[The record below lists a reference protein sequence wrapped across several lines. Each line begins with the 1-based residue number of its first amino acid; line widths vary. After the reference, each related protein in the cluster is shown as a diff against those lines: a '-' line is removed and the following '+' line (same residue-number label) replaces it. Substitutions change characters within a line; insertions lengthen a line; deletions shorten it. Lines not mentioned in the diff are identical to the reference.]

1 MIHGELIGFSIGF
14 EKDDLMG
21 YRQPFH
27 DWIGLFCLQFE
38 WAFYVSKLGSCIQ
51 NSSILGLNRDWFIGT
66 MSNTWNSTFHIST
79 RGYYFYG
86 RNNIKKRLKNS
97 RNICCFID
105 PSNSSY
111 DINTCIHM

>member
-66 MSNTWNSTFHIST
+66 MSNTWNSIFHIST

-86 RNNIKKRLKNS
+86 RNNI
-97 RNICCFID
+97 
-105 PSNSSY
+105 
-111 DINTCIHM
+111 